1 MKTKLTVQQQDEPVD
16 SVETAANGGDRLKEQ
31 LKFIPIRNESTMVYI
46 LLGLSGSL
54 FFITLIAFITAFSNQ
69 SLAKRGK
76 VYVQMD
82 SGKTEAVQEFNVEH
96 RDPKIIQSTI
106 TAWIQLTYEWDNR
119 IPGTEALDKGIK
131 VNRNNVVVP
140 TKVYLGSYLLEDGFR
155 EAFLNQLGTT
165 IIPKNVARGSARSVV
180 RFYSLGTPTQVSES
194 QWQMDIVSTRIESSP
209 TQMLREVPMN
219 WTITVKA
226 IPYVPPTFGKDE
238 PLVWRQKIY
247 ELLSNGLI
255 ITDIVPLRMKS

>member
-1 MKTKLTVQQQDEPVD
+1 MKTRLTTPQDKSVD
-16 SVETAANGGDRLKEQ
+16 SVELSANEGDRLKER

-54 FFITLIAFITAFSNQ
+54 FFITLIALITAFSNQ

-119 IPGTEALDKGIK
+119 IPGTEAFDKGIK
-131 VNRNNVVVP
+131 VNRNNVSVP

-165 IIPKNVARGSARSVV
+165 VIPKNVARGSTRSVV
-180 RFYSLGTPTQVSES
+180 RFYSLGTPTQVSQS

-226 IPYVPPTFGKDE
+226 IPYVPPTFGQDE

-255 ITDIVPLRMKS
+255 ITDIVPLRVKS